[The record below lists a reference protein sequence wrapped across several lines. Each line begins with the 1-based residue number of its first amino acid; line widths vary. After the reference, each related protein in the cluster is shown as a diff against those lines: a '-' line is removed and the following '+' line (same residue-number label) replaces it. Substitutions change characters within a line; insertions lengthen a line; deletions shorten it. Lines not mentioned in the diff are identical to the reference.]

1 MNIAICGADGA
12 FQDELRQR
20 LFSYCGSRR
29 LPLELFEY
37 TDVRKME
44 ADRRPVDIAFFN
56 ELPGP
61 LYGIEA
67 AREFKKRN
75 PRVILI
81 ITAED
86 SKRIDDAFDIKA
98 FRYFEKPVETQRL
111 FASLDCAVK
120 RIDESTVAF
129 VHTHTGE
136 MLRIPAKK
144 IVFVETSGRK
154 TWVVTENAEYSSA
167 FKISQWKKMLRASC
181 FAFPHSS
188 YIVNMRYVESFARSK
203 LTLKYPH
210 GEYEVPVSAN
220 RQAEFKLHYL
230 LFNNMHP

>member
-44 ADRRPVDIAFFN
+44 ADRRPVDIAFFD

-120 RIDESTVAF
+120 
-129 VHTHTGE
+129 
-136 MLRIPAKK
+136 K

-154 TWVVTENAEYSSA
+154 TRVVTENAEYSSA